1 MYQLTRQ
8 DIEPTEVFKELA
20 WQIVLTV
27 DSDDNVLLPKEVFVF
42 QIEDGDDPESRSWF
56 TCIASPAQLLEYPV
70 DEPAAPVSG
79 EIWQPYFR
87 KDTLTIVSRSHSALE
102 SLYEQIKE
110 ELVWLRRNL
119 EAAQELTPGETVE
132 L

>member
-8 DIEPTEVFKELA
+8 DIEEVEIVKELA
-20 WQIVLTV
+20 WQIKLTV
-27 DSDDNVLLPKEVFVF
+27 DSDDHALLPPEVFVF
-42 QIEDGDDPESRSWF
+42 QIENPDDEDSRSWF
-56 TCIASPAQLLEYPV
+56 NCIASPAQLLEYPV
-70 DEPAAPVSG
+70 DTPAVPESG

-87 KDTLTIVSRSHSALE
+87 KNTLTIVSRSKSALE
-102 SLYEQIKE
+102 ELYEQIKE

-119 EAAQELTPGETVE
+119 EAAENLTPGETIE